1 MATRQK
7 LSNMMNK
14 YMKELPNFSRYSL
27 DELAMSKYN
36 KKFKDLTNDELIIL
50 DKVYWTS
57 SVITK
62 L

>member
-1 MATRQK
+1 MIK
-7 LSNMMNK
+7 K

-50 DKVYWTS
+50 EKVYWTS